1 MLTYILTALS
11 IDFLLSIYFTYY
23 LIREADLHKTS
34 THTLLFELF
43 PGGGKEVYG
52 EMIEKINKWNAF
64 EKILFE
70 RKVGIRTVVKKK
82 N

>member
-1 MLTYILTALS
+1 M
-11 IDFLLSIYFTYY
+11 
-23 LIREADLHKTS
+23 
-34 THTLLFELF
+34 
-43 PGGGKEVYG
+43 YG

-82 N
+82 KLIGKKYLPSISITSLVFFLFITKIVKKSNKIGKKK